1 MTQHHNK
8 QRRQILQAL
17 ASAGLLSAV
26 YPLMPAMA
34 KQSLMP
40 LVPGRAEGNADIFD
54 FNIAR
59 TPLEIGGQF
68 SAQAITINGTIPAPL
83 LKLKEGREAVLR
95 VKNELD
101 VDTSIHWHGI
111 LLPYQMDGVPGISF
125 AGIKPGETFEYR
137 FPVVQN
143 GTYWYHSHSGMQE
156 QLGHY
161 GPLVIEP
168 EQGDDISVDRD
179 YVILLSDWTFDSPA
193 DVMRKLKVAEGY
205 YNYNHRTVADFFD
218 DVEKMGWQAAW
229 QKSAMWG
236 QMRMSP
242 RDILDVTGSEYT
254 YLINGK
260 ATAGNWT
267 GLFNPG
273 EKVRLRVIN
282 ASAMTFF
289 DLKIPGLEMTVVA
302 ADGQPVQPVKTDE
315 FRIGVAET
323 YDVIVEPVD
332 EAYTLFAQ
340 SQDRSGFVSA
350 TLASRPGLTAPIP
363 DLYPRVERGMEAM
376 GAGHDMHGQMAMDS
390 SEDDMQMDH
399 GEHHAHQMAAE
410 DTVETVSHG
419 PDNHGPGAAMVVDR
433 PTSRLDDP
441 GVGFEH
447 VDHRVL
453 TYSQLKSHDG
463 WPDKRPPARE
473 IELHLTGSMERYMWS
488 FDGKKFSEVDGPI
501 RFYKDERLR
510 LTLVNDTMMDHPI
523 HLHGMWMELENG
535 HGDLRPR
542 KHTIIVKPGER
553 VSSLITADAFGDWA
567 FHCHLMYHM
576 KAGMFR
582 VVSVA

>member
-59 TPLEIGGQF
+59 TPLEIDGQF

-323 YDVIVEPVD
+323 Y
-332 EAYTLFAQ
+332 
-340 SQDRSGFVSA
+340 
-350 TLASRPGLTAPIP
+350 
-363 DLYPRVERGMEAM
+363 
-376 GAGHDMHGQMAMDS
+376 
-390 SEDDMQMDH
+390 
-399 GEHHAHQMAAE
+399 
-410 DTVETVSHG
+410 
-419 PDNHGPGAAMVVDR
+419 
-433 PTSRLDDP
+433 
-441 GVGFEH
+441 
-447 VDHRVL
+447 
-453 TYSQLKSHDG
+453 
-463 WPDKRPPARE
+463 
-473 IELHLTGSMERYMWS
+473 
-488 FDGKKFSEVDGPI
+488 
-501 RFYKDERLR
+501 
-510 LTLVNDTMMDHPI
+510 
-523 HLHGMWMELENG
+523 
-535 HGDLRPR
+535 
-542 KHTIIVKPGER
+542 
-553 VSSLITADAFGDWA
+553 
-567 FHCHLMYHM
+567 
-576 KAGMFR
+576 
-582 VVSVA
+582 